1 MKSLILA
8 LALIGAGAVQASQ
21 ADEIRVAKSAG
32 DVAACQVVGQVQS
45 MPPYWT
51 LHAALNQVK
60 AQAASLHADTI
71 LLTSSKLN
79 GWFTTATAY
88 RCAK

>member
-1 MKSLILA
+1 MKSAIVLFVAILA
-8 LALIGAGAVQASQ
+8 ASAAQ
-21 ADEIRVAKSAG
+21 AG
-32 DVAACQVVGQVQS
+32 DVQVTRDPSTVSSCQVLGMVQS
-45 MPPYWT
+45 SPPYWT

-60 AQAASLHADTI
+60 AQAVSLHADTI

>member
-1 MKSLILA
+1 VKA
-8 LALIGAGAVQASQ
+8 LVMTFALVAAAAAHAG
-21 ADEIRVAKSAG
+21 EIRVAKTAA
-32 DVAACQVVGQVQS
+32 DVAACTVVGQVQS

-51 LHAALNQVK
+51 IHAALNQVK

-88 RCAK
+88 RCAS